1 MSTRAQDFR
10 VPEVVPDQV
19 QEAQYQNEWADHY
32 GIMVGGVKESPWNG
46 IGENAIGHHLIT
58 RRVWMPFTRLR
69 VGKRPEFEG
78 ALDMPANSVQL
89 DWSVNPERLGMK
101 SPRQCA
107 GDVLAAFGSQGYCVP
122 GVLVGHAKPQA
133 LCDKVWP
140 REVRDE
146 FRLYQ
151 HIEYFENFQTAD
163 EQEAKLAESLLAA
176 CYLARDYIQE
186 YVRTIK
192 TEIESKVGLKNL
204 NEPLKELFHEINEPL
219 PEQKTALVAAEMGRA
234 IVGANQNDGRKDD
247 AMIGALNAIAAGQTQ
262 LAGRLDRLEARDSE
276 PQAVQSGN
284 TQEEATVTETSN
296 TQPRRG
302 PGRPRL
308 SPNTEE

>member
-10 VPEVVPDQV
+10 VPEVVPDKQ

-32 GIMVGGVKESPWNG
+32 GILVGGVKEIPWNG
-46 IGENAIGHHLIT
+46 IGENSVGHHLIS

-89 DWSVNPERLGMK
+89 DWSTNPERLGMK
-101 SPRQCA
+101 SPRACA

-122 GVLVGHAKPQA
+122 TVLVGHANPQA

-146 FRLYQ
+146 FRLFQ
-151 HIEYFENFQTAD
+151 HVEYFENFQTDKD
-163 EQEAKLAESLLAA
+163 EEAKLAESLLSA

-204 NEPLKELFHEINEPL
+204 NEPLKELFYEINEPL
-219 PEQKTALVAAEMGRA
+219 PEQKTALVAAEMGKA
-234 IVGANQNDGRKDD
+234 IVGASQNDGRKDD
-247 AMIGALNAIAAGQTQ
+247 AIVNVLDKIAN
-262 LAGRLDRLEARDSE
+262 RLDRLEARDSE
-276 PQAVQSGN
+276 PLKVPGSN
-284 TQEEATVTETSN
+284 TQEEATTLETSN

-302 PGRPRL
+302 PGRPPK
-308 SPNTEE
+308 SQTEE